1 MAGAGDEIAAGAA
14 GRGRLRASHADRE
27 QVIDTLKAAFVQGV
41 LAKDEFDLRVGLTFA
56 SRTNAELAA
65 VTADL
70 PAKLTAAQPPEP
82 VRAQGEQPVLRP
94 GPVMTVATALFA
106 SMWAFALLFPWPRNS
121 EGDPTG
127 AIVLVPMLTLAYLY
141 LVLVVVGV
149 VVADRRE
156 KRSGGQPPGRPA
168 PGAGGQA
175 SGRPPSADP
184 GGQLPPVDRGHQDT
198 AEAARSRPPRT
209 PLPGSRALAEG
220 IPSWTPRCPGT
231 SSGHPDQ
238 LRGQFRSWD
247 WPLLIKTRFKS

>member
-1 MAGAGDEIAAGAA
+1 MAGPGNEMAAGAA

-27 QVIDTLKAAFVQGV
+27 QVIDTLKTAFVRGV

-65 VTADL
+65 LTADL
-70 PAKLTAAQPPEP
+70 PARLTAAQPPEP
-82 VRAQGEQPVLRP
+82 VRARGERPVLRP
-94 GPVMTVATALFA
+94 GPWITVATALCA
-106 SMWAFALLFPWPRNS
+106 GMWAFALLFRWPRNS
-121 EGDPTG
+121 EGDLTP
-127 AIVLVPMLTLAYLY
+127 AIVLVSMLTLAYLY

-175 SGRPPSADP
+175 SGRPPSAGP

-198 AEAARSRPPRT
+198 AEAARSRSPRT
-209 PLPGSRALAEG
+209 PLPGSRSL
-220 IPSWTPRCPGT
+220 RR
-231 SSGHPDQ
+231 GHS
-238 LRGQFRSWD
+238 LVRRYAIGY
-247 WPLLIKTRFKS
+247 TGH